1 MAGKVLY
8 LSNYGDVVGGGEI
21 SLSLLIRGLDRS
33 RYDPILVLPEK
44 GNLEQKAV
52 DLNVPVFVS
61 NIFPLN
67 TISAPIKLLSGVNNL
82 LDIINN
88 EKIDIVHSN
97 ATARGALY
105 SGAAAL
111 RSGVPAVWHVRVLD
125 KEPLS
130 DNLLV
135 RMYKKIITNSESV
148 AGRFKNISNAANKV
162 ITVYNPVDLESY
174 KPSPPDAKIRES
186 FGASDEDIIVAN
198 VGRLVDYKGINYFIE
213 AAEIIA
219 ASDHPVAKKIKFT
232 VVGDGPM
239 RNDLKSQADNSKA
252 HSKIFFTGHREDIP
266 AILNSTD
273 IFVLSSNAEHF
284 GRVLI
289 EAMACRKPVIG
300 TKAGGVPEIIEHDVT
315 GLLIPPRNPSE
326 MAKAIMSLASDKEKA
341 EKIASAGEDKARRC
355 FSIEKHAEKVMNIY
369 DEILKTGA

>member
-21 SLSLLIRGLDRS
+21 SLSLMIRGLDRS

-67 TISAPIKLLSGVNNL
+67 TIGAPIKLLSGVNNL

-111 RSGVPAVWHVRVLD
+111 RAGVPAVWHVRVLD
-125 KEPLS
+125 KEPLL

-148 AGRFKNISNAANKV
+148 AGRFENISNAANKV

-219 ASDHPVAKKIKFT
+219 ASDHPVAKKIKFI

-239 RNDLKSQADNSKA
+239 RDDLKSQADNSKA
-252 HSKIFFTGHREDIP
+252 CKRIFFTGHREDIP

-300 TKAGGVPEIIEHDVT
+300 TNAGGVPEIIEHNVT

-369 DEILKTGA
+369 DEILKTGI